1 MISINITG
9 SIISDVRFDE
19 VFLTYNGVTTVS
31 VYKLK
36 GVTQAT
42 VTETV
47 DTNNPPNVIHLV
59 RT

>member
-19 VFLTYNGVTTVS
+19 VVITYNGVTTVQ

-36 GVTQAT
+36 GTTQAT

-47 DTNNPPNVIHLV
+47 DTNTPPNVIHLV

>member
-19 VFLTYNGVTTVS
+19 VVLTYNGVTTVS

-47 DTNNPPNVIHLV
+47 DTNTPPNVIHLV